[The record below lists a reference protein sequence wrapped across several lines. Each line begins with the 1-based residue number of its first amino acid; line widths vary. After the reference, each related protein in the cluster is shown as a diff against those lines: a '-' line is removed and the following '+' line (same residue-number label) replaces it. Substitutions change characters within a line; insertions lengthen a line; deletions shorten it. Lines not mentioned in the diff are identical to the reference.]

1 MHDTNHKFD
10 SLLGLFF
17 LISDGK
23 LEERGGVAHGNET
36 KLVMVPVNNF
46 AAANVISF
54 SLSGYIRA
62 CTWQGLKLQYEL

>member
-1 MHDTNHKFD
+1 M
-10 SLLGLFF
+10 
-17 LISDGK
+17 ISDGK